1 MNLKCDKFY
10 KMISSVIY
18 SILLSYFEV
27 KHDIELESSK
37 IWLVRQ
43 RKICIPAAKF
53 DNFANGNS
61 ISARYYF
68 VLFLKAINNVH

>member
-27 KHDIELESSK
+27 KHDLEMESSE
-37 IWLVRQ
+37 IWLVCQ
-43 RKICIPAAKF
+43 IKIWIPAAKF
-53 DNFANGNS
+53 DNFANQNS
-61 ISARYYF
+61 ISTRYYF
-68 VLFLKAINNVH
+68 VLFLKAI